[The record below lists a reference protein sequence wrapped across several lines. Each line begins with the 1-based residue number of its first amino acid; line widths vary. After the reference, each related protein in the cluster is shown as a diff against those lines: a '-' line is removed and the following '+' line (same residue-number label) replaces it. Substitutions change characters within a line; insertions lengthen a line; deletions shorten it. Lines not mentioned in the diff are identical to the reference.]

1 MPDRKIGRPSEIKGR
16 KITLYLGKKEI
27 ELLEKKDNKSAYIRE
42 LIRKDNE
49 NEPS

>member
-1 MPDRKIGRPSEIKGR
+1 MHNRKMGRPSEIKG
-16 KITLYLGKKEI
+16 KPITLYLGKSEL
-27 ELLEKKDNKSAYIRE
+27 ELLEKKNNKSAYIRE